1 MKNKTQIIGLIV
13 IAVIIAAGILWMIS
27 QEPQKQL
34 PISNEPPKNEVYK
47 LKFGHDL
54 PENSAQHVAAL
65 RFADIVNYKSK
76 GRIKVEVFPNQ
87 KLGTD
92 QEMLEAI
99 RAGQQA
105 IGLPPT
111 AKMTT
116 LVPEMQYL
124 DLPFLFPTRQ
134 DLYEMLDGEPG
145 QMLLDRL
152 KPYGLVGVTIW
163 ESGFKQF
170 TANKEIHTPKDF
182 QGLNIRVMKS
192 RTIMEQFKAF
202 GANPIPIDFH
212 QTYQALKDGVVSGEE
227 NPLGSIVN
235 MKFHEVQSYV
245 IISNHAYLAQAFVF
259 SQKILE
265 SLPPDI
271 QKILTSSA
279 IELTSFER
287 KEIIARE
294 AKFIQTI
301 KDHGTK
307 VYVLS
312 PQERVLFQEATK
324 HILEKY
330 RVIAAD
336 ILDKTRELLTKK
348 YQTMENE
355 IIIGLNADM
364 VSGSALSGQAI
375 KRGME
380 LAVNEINQQGGV
392 LGKTLKI
399 VARNNSGI
407 SARGIDNMIY
417 FSTLKNLAAVMGG
430 IFSPVAIAELPI
442 IHQEKLLF
450 LDPWAAATIIVDN
463 GYTPNYVFRVSVR
476 DEYAGPF
483 LVDQA
488 LKKGYRRIAMLLV
501 DDGWGQS
508 NQKAITDALAE
519 RQLKP
524 AVVEWFNWGQKDMS
538 FQLDRI
544 EKADADVILLVA
556 ATPEGISIV
565 KCMAKSCP
573 KLPIISHWGITG
585 GYFWEHVN
593 QELESVSLQFLQ
605 SFSFMNP
612 KNEKTKQ
619 VIKKYF
625 EAYNVD
631 HPGKIFAPVGTAH
644 AYDLVHLLAIAIE
657 KAGSFDRAA
666 IRDALERIENYE
678 GIVRRYSPPFTPEKH
693 DALDQ
698 SSFFLA
704 VFNQQGHIVP
714 VTK

>member
-1 MKNKTQIIGLIV
+1 METIPKR
-13 IAVIIAAGILWMIS
+13 IIAACLAAAAIFFIS
-27 QEPQKQL
+27 CEQKQE
-34 PISNEPPKNEVYK
+34 NEPADSMDKQEQKIYE
-47 LKFGHDL
+47 LKFGHDSH
-54 PENSAQHVAAL
+54 EASAQHMAAL
-65 RFADIVNYKSK
+65 RFADIVKYKSE
-76 GRIKVEVFPNQ
+76 GRIKVEVFPEQ

-99 RAGQQA
+99 RSGQQA

-116 LVPEMQYL
+116 LVPEMRYL
-124 DLPFLFPTRQ
+124 DLPFLFQTRQ

-152 KPYGLVGVTIW
+152 KPYGLIGVAFW

-192 RTIMEQFKAF
+192 QTIMEQFQAF
-202 GANPIPIDFH
+202 GANPIPVDFH
-212 QTYQALKDGVVSGEE
+212 QTYQALKDGVVDGEE
-227 NPLGSIVN
+227 NPLGSIVT
-235 MKFHEVQSYV
+235 MKFHEVQSHI

-259 SQKILE
+259 SRKVLE
-265 SLPPDI
+265 SLPLDI
-271 QKILTSSA
+271 QEILTSTA
-279 IELTSFER
+279 IELTPFARNETI
-287 KEIIARE
+287 ERE
-294 AKFIQTI
+294 AAFIQTI
-301 KDHGTK
+301 KDHGTQ
-307 VYVLS
+307 VYTLT
-312 PQERVLFQEATK
+312 PQERTLFQEATK
-324 HILEKY
+324 PIVERY
-330 RVIAAD
+330 GAIGAD
-336 ILDKTRELLTKK
+336 ILDKTRELLSKK
-348 YQTMENE
+348 YQTMQNE

-364 VSGSALSGQAI
+364 VSGSALSGLSI

-399 VARNNSGI
+399 AARNNSGI
-407 SARGIDNMIY
+407 TPRGIANFQY
-417 FSTLKNLAAVMGG
+417 FSTLKNLVAVMGG
-430 IFSPVAIAELPI
+430 IFSPIAIAGLPI
-442 IHQEKLLF
+442 IHREKILF
-450 LDPWAAATIIVDN
+450 LDPWSAATIIVDN

-501 DDGWGQS
+501 DDGWGHS
-508 NQKAITDALAE
+508 NKKAITDALAE
-519 RQLKP
+519 RKLKP
-524 AVVEWFNWGQKDMS
+524 VVVEWFNWGQKDMS
-538 FQLDRI
+538 LQLDRI
-544 EKADADVILLVA
+544 EEADADVILLVA
-556 ATPEGISIV
+556 GAPEGISIV
-565 KCMAKSCP
+565 KSMAKRS
-573 KLPIISHWGITG
+573 KRLPIISHWGITG

-593 QELESVSLQFLQ
+593 QELESVSLRFLQ

-625 EAYNVD
+625 EDYHVD

-644 AYDLVHLLAIAIE
+644 AYDLVHMLAVAIE
-657 KAGSFDRAA
+657 QAGSVDRAA
-666 IRDALERIENYE
+666 VRDALERIGDYE
-678 GIVRRYSPPFTPEKH
+678 GIVTDYSPPFTPQRH

-698 SSFFLA
+698 SSYFLA
-704 VFNQQGHIVP
+704 EFNKQGHIIP